1 MREFNINF
9 TICIKDIQDKVSKFF
24 IFLLIRSIVSF
35 LVLILSPA
43 SFAPKSRCY
52 YQPFCNILNLHIGIN
67 YKKRPNIFHLNF
79 SNLNPIH
86 PYMCQ
91 LFFVDYMP
99 IIYIPDSQKM
109 ALIQ

>member
-24 IFLLIRSIVSF
+24 IFLLIRSIVSV

-52 YQPFCNILNLHIGIN
+52 YQPFCYMLNAHIG
-67 YKKRPNIFHLNF
+67 
-79 SNLNPIH
+79 
-86 PYMCQ
+86 M
-91 LFFVDYMP
+91 
-99 IIYIPDSQKM
+99 IYQKSFKY
-109 ALIQ
+109 ISSEF